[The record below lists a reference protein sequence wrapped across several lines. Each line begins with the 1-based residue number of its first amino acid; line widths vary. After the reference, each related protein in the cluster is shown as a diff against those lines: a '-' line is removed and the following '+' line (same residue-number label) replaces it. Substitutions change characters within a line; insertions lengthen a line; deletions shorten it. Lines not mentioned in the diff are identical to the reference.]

1 MLNFADGGAGD
12 NQSPSFSFYGALRDN
27 TAGVLIEK
35 FGVPALLRKD
45 SGTYDPAT
53 GLNTYSNTDTD
64 INVVILPSASDG
76 SNGSRS
82 QGMESGTV
90 QTCDVSLLISSR
102 ETVSADVIPRIGDV
116 VVINDEELRIVNLSS
131 VSTGGVDI
139 LYKAGVSRG

>member
-35 FGVPALLRKD
+35 FGLPALLRKD
-45 SGTYDPAT
+45 AGTYDPAT

-64 INVVILPSASDG
+64 INVVILPNASD
-76 SNGSRS
+76 GSRS